1 MHRHASTS
9 KQMTA
14 KELAGLIKVTER
26 QAKSILSFVEQMGG
40 TERASAA
47 VKIFKSVTKK
57 AA

>member
-1 MHRHASTS
+1 MHRHANAS
-9 KQMTA
+9 KEMTA
-14 KELAGLIKVTER
+14 TKLAGLLKVSER

-47 VKIFKSVTKK
+47 VKIYKSVTKK